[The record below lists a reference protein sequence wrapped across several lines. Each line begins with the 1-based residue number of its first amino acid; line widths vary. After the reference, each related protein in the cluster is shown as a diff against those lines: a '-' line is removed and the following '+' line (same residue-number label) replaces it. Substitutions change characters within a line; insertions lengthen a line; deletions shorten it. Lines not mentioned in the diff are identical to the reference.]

1 MEVIIMNFKLFT
13 KYSNIEMLLL
23 TNLGFFFFLRE
34 YQNVEQL
41 QVFCILK
48 KIKNLQSCNTFEKI

>member
-23 TNLGFFFFLRE
+23 TNLEFFFKENTKMWSNGR
-34 YQNVEQL
+34 YS
-41 QVFCILK
+41 VF
-48 KIKNLQSCNTFEKI
+48 

>member
-23 TNLGFFFFLRE
+23 TNFNFFFCKRRE
-34 YQNVEQL
+34 YQNMEQT
-41 QVFCILK
+41 QVFYSQK
-48 KIKNLQSCNTFEKI
+48 YKNLKTMFKAVSS

>member
-23 TNLGFFFFLRE
+23 TNLEFSFLKKA

-41 QVFCILK
+41 QVFYILK
-48 KIKNLQSCNTFEKI
+48 NK

>member
-23 TNLGFFFFLRE
+23 TNLGIFFFFL
-34 YQNVEQL
+34 
-41 QVFCILK
+41 LK
-48 KIKNLQSCNTFEKI
+48 RIPKCGTTAGTLYSKKNK